1 MTKDETFD
9 KERNGVAFY
18 RDYAA
23 DADWK
28 LGGQQHISGKL
39 LYDEEKIMR
48 TRENRIR
55 REAQKKE
62 KEKGIW
68 MLVSTLRDLNISDDV
83 ILQKIQEKFS
93 FS

>member
-39 LYDEEKIMR
+39 LYDEEKKH
-48 TRENRIR
+48 TGGRI
-55 REAQKKE
+55 
-62 KEKGIW
+62 
-68 MLVSTLRDLNISDDV
+68 LCD
-83 ILQKIQEKFS
+83 
-93 FS
+93 